1 MLSVGE
7 FRLLPIID
15 CMSIDAQFEPSVTGS
30 TGTAGSGIAQ
40 PERQLRSVQLA
51 GFSVRDREI
60 MRLFLRRPPGTGI
73 RLDMVETDA
82 DLLIGNATTPE
93 VLDMLRTRG
102 TAAASVG
109 IVERFER
116 DAPFYQVAQDGQ
128 LLFSLAQAINRIR
141 AGWTPP
147 MLAELASDSP
157 ATATPAALSV
167 VNELMPSTS
176 HPTVSNA
183 TAEAVISPAP
193 APAPATSAAAS
204 IATSAGLPW
213 QRALNILVVDDSHF
227 SREAISAALVKV
239 GFTVDT
245 AASGAAGI
253 RIAAEKHFDV
263 ALIDFEM
270 PEMLGTEVLRK
281 LRALGAKA
289 PSVLIMLTSRTG
301 AVDRLRAKF
310 AGCDAYLTKPTQMK
324 EFLSTLRNLAIAG
337 KLSRS

>member
-1 MLSVGE
+1 
-7 FRLLPIID
+7 
-15 CMSIDAQFEPSVTGS
+15 MSIDAQFEPSVSDTS
-30 TGTAGSGIAQ
+30 APTGTTS
-40 PERQLRSVQLA
+40 PVPKLRSVQLA
-51 GFSVRDREI
+51 GFSLRDREI

-73 RLDMVETDA
+73 RLDIVEAPGGSPTEGEAIIDLGA

-93 VLDMLRTRG
+93 VLALLRARG
-102 TAAASVG
+102 TSVPSIG

-141 AGWTPP
+141 GGWMPPVLGNPEMTEPVVAAEVAGEMPVTPQVNLP
-147 MLAELASDSP
+147 TKE
-157 ATATPAALSV
+157 TPASSAPGL
-167 VNELMPSTS
+167 
-176 HPTVSNA
+176 PTVTPVTAA
-183 TAEAVISPAP
+183 TM
-193 APAPATSAAAS
+193 
-204 IATSAGLPW
+204 IAKSAGLPW

-245 AASGAAGI
+245 AASGALGI
-253 RIAAEKHFDV
+253 RMAGEKHFDV
-263 ALIDFEM
+263 ALVDFEM

-281 LRALGAKA
+281 LRALGTHS

-324 EFLSTLRNLAIAG
+324 EFLATLRNLAVAG
-337 KLSRS
+337 KLSRQ

>member
-1 MLSVGE
+1 
-7 FRLLPIID
+7 
-15 CMSIDAQFEPSVTGS
+15 MSIDAQFEPSVTGS
-30 TGTAGSGIAQ
+30 IGTSGSGMTQ

-73 RLDMVETDA
+73 RLDMVEADA

-93 VLDMLRTRG
+93 VLDMLRARG
-102 TAAASVG
+102 TTAPSVG

-141 AGWTPP
+141 AGWMPP
-147 MLAELASDSP
+147 VAADAVGVSQLMEPAAAELAESASSTKASD
-157 ATATPAALSV
+157 A
-167 VNELMPSTS
+167 M
-176 HPTVSNA
+176 
-183 TAEAVISPAP
+183 AVAVTAP
-193 APAPATSAAAS
+193 APTASAAAS

-239 GFTVDT
+239 GFAVDT

-324 EFLSTLRNLAIAG
+324 EFLSTLRNLAVAG
-337 KLSRS
+337 KLSRQ

>member
-1 MLSVGE
+1 
-7 FRLLPIID
+7 
-15 CMSIDAQFEPSVTGS
+15 MSNDAQFVPSVAGPS
-30 TGTAGSGIAQ
+30 GNSGSGAAQ

-51 GFSVRDREI
+51 GFSLRDREI

-73 RLDMVETDA
+73 RLDMVDSDA

-93 VLDMLRTRG
+93 VLDMLRARG
-102 TAAASVG
+102 AAAASVG

-147 MLAELASDSP
+147 VLAGTASESPVAAPQQPVDSLIANERAASESLPQASDL
-157 ATATPAALSV
+157 AAV
-167 VNELMPSTS
+167 
-176 HPTVSNA
+176 
-183 TAEAVISPAP
+183 AVIAP
-193 APAPATSAAAS
+193 VPAPATSAAAA
-204 IATSAGLPW
+204 IAASAGLPW

-239 GFTVDT
+239 GFAVDT
-245 AASGAAGI
+245 AASGAVGL
-253 RIAAEKHFDV
+253 RMAAEKRFDV

-281 LRALGAKA
+281 LRALGNQA
-289 PSVLIMLTSRTG
+289 PTVLIMLTSRTG

-324 EFLSTLRNLAIAG
+324 EFLATLRNLAVAG
-337 KLSRS
+337 KLSRQ

>member
-1 MLSVGE
+1 
-7 FRLLPIID
+7 
-15 CMSIDAQFEPSVTGS
+15 MSEQAQFYPSVSDTIAPTGETS
-30 TGTAGSGIAQ
+30 
-40 PERQLRSVQLA
+40 PERQLSSVQLA
-51 GFSVRDREI
+51 GFSLRDREI

-73 RLDMVETDA
+73 RLDILEAPGGSPAAGEAIIDA
-82 DLLIGNATTPE
+82 NSDLLIGNATTPE
-93 VLDMLRTRG
+93 VLALLRVRG
-102 TAAASVG
+102 TSAPSIG

-141 AGWTPP
+141 GGWMPP
-147 MLAELASDSP
+147 VLGNTELSESSEATTVARDLSVAPTVKVQSQEVPVSAPVVSPTAAPVTP
-157 ATATPAALSV
+157 AT
-167 VNELMPSTS
+167 M
-176 HPTVSNA
+176 
-183 TAEAVISPAP
+183 
-193 APAPATSAAAS
+193 
-204 IATSAGLPW
+204 IATTAGLPW

-245 AASGAAGI
+245 AASGPVGI
-253 RIAAEKHFDV
+253 RMAGEKHFDV
-263 ALIDFEM
+263 ALVDFEM

-281 LRALGAKA
+281 LRALGTHS

-324 EFLSTLRNLAIAG
+324 EFLATLKNLAIAG
-337 KLSRS
+337 KLSRQ

>member
-1 MLSVGE
+1 
-7 FRLLPIID
+7 
-15 CMSIDAQFEPSVTGS
+15 MSDQAQFETSVTES
-30 TGTAGSGIAQ
+30 GTATSSDLQ
-40 PERQLRSVQLA
+40 SRELRSVQLA
-51 GFSVRDREI
+51 GFSIRDREI

-73 RLDMVETDA
+73 RLDIVDADA

-93 VLDMLRTRG
+93 VLELLRSRSPD
-102 TAAASVG
+102 APAVG

-141 AGWTPP
+141 GGWMPP
-147 MLAELASDSP
+147 TLVSKQDD
-157 ATATPAALSV
+157 ATSKDGV
-167 VNELMPSTS
+167 
-176 HPTVSNA
+176 
-183 TAEAVISPAP
+183 
-193 APAPATSAAAS
+193 SAAADETNPKS
-204 IATSAGLPW
+204 IGTFVAPESTADEVSAAVTAPSPQPAAATAAAKIAATAGLPW
-213 QRALNILVVDDSHF
+213 QRALHILVVDDSHF

-239 GFTVDT
+239 GFSVDT
-245 AASGAAGI
+245 ASSGPVGLKM
-253 RIAAEKHFDV
+253 AAERHFDV

-270 PEMLGTEVLRK
+270 PEMLGPEVLRK
-281 LRALGAKA
+281 LRALGTRA

>member
-1 MLSVGE
+1 
-7 FRLLPIID
+7 
-15 CMSIDAQFEPSVTGS
+15 MSEAAQFEPSVTGS
-30 TGTAGSGIAQ
+30 TGTSGAGMAR

-73 RLDMVETDA
+73 RLEVVETDA

-93 VLDMLRTRG
+93 VLDMLRARG
-102 TAAASVG
+102 TTAPSVG

-141 AGWTPP
+141 AGWMPP
-147 MLAELASDSP
+147 GLDQAVADSP
-157 ATATPAALSV
+157 AAAEHVASSTVDEAMSPASSRAVSS
-167 VNELMPSTS
+167 ST
-176 HPTVSNA
+176 TV
-183 TAEAVISPAP
+183 AVTSPAP
-193 APAPATSAAAS
+193 APVTSAAAS

-239 GFTVDT
+239 GFAVDM
-245 AASGAAGI
+245 AASGAVGI
-253 RIAAEKHFDV
+253 RMATEKHFDV

-281 LRALGAKA
+281 LRALGTKA

-301 AVDRLRAKF
+301 AVDRLRARF

-337 KLSRS
+337 KLSRQ

>member
-1 MLSVGE
+1 
-7 FRLLPIID
+7 
-15 CMSIDAQFEPSVTGS
+15 MSEEAQFETSLTGS
-30 TGTAGSGIAQ
+30 TGSAAAGTTQQGR
-40 PERQLRSVQLA
+40 ELRSVQLA

-73 RLDMVETDA
+73 RLDMVDADA
-82 DLLIGNATTPE
+82 DLLIGNANTPE
-93 VLDMLRTRG
+93 VLEMLRARG
-102 TAAASVG
+102 ATAPSVG

-141 AGWTPP
+141 AGWMPP
-147 MLAELASDSP
+147 VLAETIADPPSARWQSP
-157 ATATPAALSV
+157 AVASVAAESSVPATSLAASELTALAAS
-167 VNELMPSTS
+167 
-176 HPTVSNA
+176 
-183 TAEAVISPAP
+183 AP
-193 APAPATSAAAS
+193 ALAPVSSAAAS

-239 GFTVDT
+239 GFAVDT
-245 AASGAAGI
+245 AASGVVGI
-253 RIAAEKHFDV
+253 RMAAEKHFDV

-281 LRALGAKA
+281 LRALGNQA

-324 EFLSTLRNLAIAG
+324 EFLATLRNLAVAG
-337 KLSRS
+337 KLSRQ

>member
-1 MLSVGE
+1 
-7 FRLLPIID
+7 
-15 CMSIDAQFEPSVTGS
+15 MSEEAQFEPSVTGS
-30 TGTAGSGIAQ
+30 TGISAAGIAQ
-40 PERQLRSVQLA
+40 QERQLRSVQLA

-60 MRLFLRRPPGTGI
+60 MRLFLRRPPGTGT
-73 RLDMVETDA
+73 RLDLVDSDA
-82 DLLIGNATTPE
+82 DLLIGNATTPV
-93 VLDMLRTRG
+93 VLDMLRARG
-102 TAAASVG
+102 ASAPSVG

-147 MLAELASDSP
+147 VLAETVANPAAAPSQQPTASTVARELAASASSP
-157 ATATPAALSV
+157 QASVLTAVAVTAPTPAPV
-167 VNELMPSTS
+167 
-176 HPTVSNA
+176 
-183 TAEAVISPAP
+183 
-193 APAPATSAAAS
+193 TSAAAS

-239 GFTVDT
+239 GFAVDT
-245 AASGAAGI
+245 AASGAVGI
-253 RIAAEKHFDV
+253 RLAADKHFDV

-281 LRALGAKA
+281 LRALGNRA

-324 EFLSTLRNLAIAG
+324 EFLATLRNLAVAG
-337 KLSRS
+337 KLSRQ

>member
-1 MLSVGE
+1 
-7 FRLLPIID
+7 
-15 CMSIDAQFEPSVTGS
+15 MSIDAQFEPSVSETSAPTGAVS
-30 TGTAGSGIAQ
+30 H
-40 PERQLRSVQLA
+40 ERQLRTVQLA
-51 GFSVRDREI
+51 GFSLRDREI

-73 RLDMVETDA
+73 RLDIVEAPGGSPVEGEAIIDVNA

-93 VLDMLRTRG
+93 VLALLRARG
-102 TAAASVG
+102 TSVPSVG

-141 AGWTPP
+141 AGWMPP
-147 MLAELASDSP
+147 VSVEMTGGVAASSSTEPTATSVADEPKPSALSPTDSDS
-157 ATATPAALSV
+157 TAV
-167 VNELMPSTS
+167 
-176 HPTVSNA
+176 TV
-183 TAEAVISPAP
+183 IAP
-193 APAPATSAAAS
+193 ASAPATSAAGS

-239 GFTVDT
+239 GFAVDT

-253 RIAAEKHFDV
+253 LMATEKHFDV
-263 ALIDFEM
+263 ALVDFEM

-281 LRALGAKA
+281 LRALGTQA

-324 EFLSTLRNLAIAG
+324 EFLATLRNLAIAG

>member
-1 MLSVGE
+1 
-7 FRLLPIID
+7 
-15 CMSIDAQFEPSVTGS
+15 MSDQAQFDTSVTES
-30 TGTAGSGIAQ
+30 GTTTSSDLQ
-40 PERQLRSVQLA
+40 RRELRSVQLA
-51 GFSVRDREI
+51 GFSIRDREI

-73 RLDMVETDA
+73 RLDIVDADA

-93 VLDMLRTRG
+93 VMDLLRTRG
-102 TAAASVG
+102 TTAPSVG

-141 AGWTPP
+141 GGWMPPVQVAPESNSPTQLDGAATADLETPP
-147 MLAELASDSP
+147 ATEASF
-157 ATATPAALSV
+157 A
-167 VNELMPSTS
+167 
-176 HPTVSNA
+176 PTTTEDDAIV
-183 TAEAVISPAP
+183 AVRVSPAP
-193 APAPATSAAAS
+193 PPVAASAAAK
-204 IATSAGLPW
+204 IAATAGLPW
-213 QRALNILVVDDSHF
+213 QRALHILVVDDSHF

-239 GFTVDT
+239 GFSVDT
-245 AASGAAGI
+245 AASGPAGLKM
-253 RIAAEKHFDV
+253 AAERHFDV

-270 PEMLGTEVLRK
+270 PEMLGPEVLRK
-281 LRALGAKA
+281 LRALGTQA

-310 AGCDAYLTKPTQMK
+310 SGCDAYLTKPTQMK